1 MVKTSGRKNYII
13 MTKNPNPNI
22 ILTYINMPLEKNP
35 GFHECR
41 V

>member
-1 MVKTSGRKNYII
+1 

-22 ILTYINMPLEKNP
+22 ILTYINMSLKKNP
-35 GFHECR
+35 DFHERR

>member
-1 MVKTSGRKNYII
+1 

-22 ILTYINMPLEKNP
+22 ILSYINMPLKKNP
-35 GFHECR
+35 DFHEFR

>member
-1 MVKTSGRKNYII
+1 

-22 ILTYINMPLEKNP
+22 ILTYINMPLKKNP
-35 GFHECR
+35 GFHEGR